1 MKKNIFSILLVGFT
15 LISSGQS
22 YVDLVKFTH
31 AQIPSSPFNKFEN
44 GDYKSIDETPSTSVS
59 QSKIST
65 SLPITLGDSLV
76 FLTGIDYE
84 LHRLKLNPVSTFSNL
99 NIATLKLGFNKKHNR
114 KLSGTYLALPKIA
127 SDFGHLKNSFQIG
140 AIALWKYK
148 LNPQT
153 KLIFGNYINTE
164 LFGILNVP
172 ILGVYHKSKNEKTE
186 INITFPITGFGDYKI
201 HKHIRMGADF
211 LLIVRTFDLAQ
222 PNVNDSYIHTSS
234 NEVAAYFQMDLFKE
248 SLIIKAKAVYSMYDY
263 SVFKDNDKTPFGMFG
278 WYPGDKRA
286 LPNYII
292 SNALGFKISAFYRFQ
307 L

>member
-1 MKKNIFSILLVGFT
+1 MKKIVFSTLLIGFA
-15 LISSGQS
+15 LISSGQN
-22 YVDLVKFTH
+22 YVDLIKFSHT
-31 AQIPSSPFNKFEN
+31 QIPSSSFNKLEN
-44 GDYKSIDETPSTSVS
+44 EEYTSISENPATSVS
-59 QSKIST
+59 QTKLST
-65 SLPITLGDSLV
+65 SLPISLSDSLV

-84 LHRLKLNPVSTFSNL
+84 LHRLKLNPTNAFSNL
-99 NIATLKLGFNKKHNR
+99 NIGTLKLGFNVKHNS

-186 INITFPITGFGDYKI
+186 INITFPITGFGDYKV
-201 HKHIRMGADF
+201 HKNIRMGADF

-222 PNVNDSYIHTSS
+222 PNVNDLYVHTSS
-234 NEVAAYFQMDLFKE
+234 NELAAYLQFDLFKE
-248 SLIIKAKAVYSMYDY
+248 SLIIKTKAVYSMYDY
-263 SVFKDNDKTPFGMFG
+263 AVYGDNDKTPFGMLG
-278 WYPGDKRA
+278 WYPGDKRSM
-286 LPNYII
+286 PDYSI